1 MRSPGPAVRFQG
13 KAKRN
18 PVEHP
23 GEYHDAMIT
32 VLELIWGKGFMT
44 PGGEGNVANM
54 IDGLD
59 VRGKRILE
67 IGSGLGGPAFVLAG
81 KYGALVVGTD
91 LEPHLVEHAQHRARE
106 LELDAQTEFLLVNRG
121 SLEFADESFDIVLSG
136 GAFTQTADKRSMF
149 GECLRVLRPG
159 GALTCYDWMKPEG
172 EYSEDMLY
180 WFKMEG
186 LTYAMETPEN
196 HRQMMKD
203 SGFIDIIVRDRSSWY
218 RRKVQEEYE
227 QVRSDQYPRMVDL
240 LGKEQADHF
249 VETWSALK
257 VVCLKGEVLQVYCSA
272 RKPV

>member
-121 SLEFADESFDIVLSG
+121 SLEFADESVAAQEFPLEALVENE
-136 GAFTQTADKRSMF
+136 AF
-149 GECLRVLRPG
+149 L
-159 GALTCYDWMKPEG
+159 
-172 EYSEDMLY
+172 
-180 WFKMEG
+180 
-186 LTYAMETPEN
+186 
-196 HRQMMKD
+196 
-203 SGFIDIIVRDRSSWY
+203 
-218 RRKVQEEYE
+218 
-227 QVRSDQYPRMVDL
+227 
-240 LGKEQADHF
+240 
-249 VETWSALK
+249 SALK
-257 VVCLKGEVLQVYCSA
+257 EPSLQTIHTQETSLESIFIRVTGEELA
-272 RKPV
+272 